1 MRIVELQTRPLT
13 EAAPTPNTI
22 GKEKDTIIAQQVSA
36 TEVELY
42 VTDDR
47 GKVLK
52 ARTGSASGGGGGTTP
67 TLQEVL
73 TAGNELGG
81 KEIVGDLNVISESPI
96 DPSEYYNLSATK
108 DGYILESK
116 SDIRN
121 YSSMLQIGTA
131 TGAIRHDFS
140 YPVTR
145 GRSSGYL
152 DLGARGIDLKAETIG
167 HEEGFQFKANSDELR
182 YQGYIDGEG
191 VSHIFNKNGVRWTMP
206 NLVEGGLLNLNYT
219 NDEGLFGTKYF
230 TPTREEHYVQKKY
243 VDELL
248 GGKPAVTIDRMYL
261 NYAGKLAIDIT
272 VTGLGTKASDP
283 NVFKDSKIEVDIF
296 NRAGDPAHSYGFG
309 TGSKATIS
317 IIEGDSNKGVCKAH
331 IELES
336 ENIKEWSNYH
346 SRIFEATYLN
356 FTYIPDAASDPSTWV
371 KSGKVYYGEKYTY
384 GQSGVVGYKIK
395 TGKQSQI
402 HSSTTEYSFFAID
415 DSMFDLESHVG
426 QDYNYKFG
434 WGVPFGSYDTDSGKI
449 LADNRIMPNP
459 TPGQVTDW
467 ELTIELSGNNL
478 ESLTADGYRA
488 VIYDANDV
496 PLNEVPI
503 FPFTGGIPTAQPQE
517 AKVTLRT
524 VNSFNNIIGN
534 NRGFKLGIR
543 CHNAN
548 SGLDINF
555 GLKHIRRIS
564 HSVA

>member
-1 MRIVELQTRPLT
+1 M
-13 EAAPTPNTI
+13 
-22 GKEKDTIIAQQVSA
+22 
-36 TEVELY
+36 
-42 VTDDR
+42 
-47 GKVLK
+47 
-52 ARTGSASGGGGGTTP
+52 
-67 TLQEVL
+67 
-73 TAGNELGG
+73 
-81 KEIVGDLNVISESPI
+81 
-96 DPSEYYNLSATK
+96 
-108 DGYILESK
+108 DG
-116 SDIRN
+116 
-121 YSSMLQIGTA
+121 
-131 TGAIRHDFS
+131 
-140 YPVTR
+140 
-145 GRSSGYL
+145 
-152 DLGARGIDLKAETIG
+152 
-167 HEEGFQFKANSDELR
+167 
-182 YQGYIDGEG
+182 
-191 VSHIFNKNGVRWTMP
+191 
-206 NLVEGGLLNLNYT
+206 
-219 NDEGLFGTKYF
+219 
-230 TPTREEHYVQKKY
+230 
-243 VDELL
+243 LL
-248 GGKPAVTIDRMYL
+248 GGRPAVIVDRMYL

-296 NRAGDPAHSYGFG
+296 NTAGDPAHSYGFG
-309 TGSKATIS
+309 AGSKATIS

-346 SRIFEATYLN
+346 SRIFESTYIN

-426 QDYNYKFG
+426 QDYNYKFN
-434 WGVPFGSYDTDSGKI
+434 WGVPFGSYDINSGKI
-449 LADNRIMPNP
+449 ISDNRVMPNP
-459 TPGQVTDW
+459 TPMQVTDW
-467 ELTIELSGNNL
+467 ELTLELSGNNIDA
-478 ESLTADGYRA
+478 LTADGYRA
-488 VIYDANDV
+488 VIYDANDE

-503 FPFTGGIPTAQPQE
+503 TPFTGGIPTAQPQE

-555 GLKHIRRIS
+555 ELKHIRRIS